1 MHDTLERKFFWCS
14 YDELGCVN
22 KYLRIDNL
30 ILNNVMSE
38 INFKGYVGVQGLV
51 EHKCLNRLDCDIICG
66 RIINMFVKFG

>member
-1 MHDTLERKFFWCS
+1 M
-14 YDELGCVN
+14 N